1 MASSRE
7 RWSSSN
13 RGGGRDGVNSD
24 GCSTLGS
31 SGSGNALKKK
41 SNFIAPECNCGIFAI
56 LFMSSIL
63 RNPNRLFYEY
73 PYFKTPAPHC
83 NYFAWLDEYVA
94 SSDQEVSKPVFK
106 AGGKQIEGQQ
116 SGSAQF
122 DDKVRELEDILV
134 GLEMQLRDNKNDKS
148 GSRFIGISFMVVA
161 FVLGIA
167 LGNVI
172 RAIG

>member
-1 MASSRE
+1 MASSRG

-13 RGGGRDGVNSD
+13 RSGGRDGVNDD
-24 GCSTLGS
+24 GCGMLGS

-41 SNFIAPECNCGIFAI
+41 SKFIAPECNCGTF
-56 LFMSSIL
+56 
-63 RNPNRLFYEY
+63 
-73 PYFKTPAPHC
+73 TPAPHC

-106 AGGKQIEGQQ
+106 AGGKKIEGQQ
-116 SGSAQF
+116 TGSDQF
-122 DDKVRELEDILV
+122 DVKVRELEDRLV

-148 GSRFIGISFMVVA
+148 GSRFIGISLMVVA

-172 RAIG
+172 RALG